1 MKISLDDDLLLKK
14 TLESNG
20 MIIFFRSDFHE
31 GSKSYPQIVLDECL

>member
-1 MKISLDDDLLLKK
+1 MRFSLDNDLLLKK

-31 GSKSYPQIVLDECL
+31 SSKYYPQIILDKCL